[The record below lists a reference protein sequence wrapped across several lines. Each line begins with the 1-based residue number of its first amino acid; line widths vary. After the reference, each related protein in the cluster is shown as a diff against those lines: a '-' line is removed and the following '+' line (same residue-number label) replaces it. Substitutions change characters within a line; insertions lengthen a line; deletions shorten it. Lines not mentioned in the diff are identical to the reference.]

1 MIHCDNQRLHTES
14 KEFSRRK
21 SKEAKRGLKQ
31 RVDADET
38 SDCYDETSSNDD
50 ETNPGDKATSASDEE
65 TTTDTDQL
73 TDFDTSTTSDTDEST
88 TDNDQKNI
96 GNTTETLRQLDRRT
110 IEDSDDEYDY
120 YNPKDKRLWK
130 EKE

>member
-1 MIHCDNQRLHTES
+1 MNWYGLYRLQQITLFS
-14 KEFSRRK
+14 IFFSR
-21 SKEAKRGLKQ
+21 
-31 RVDADET
+31 
-38 SDCYDETSSNDD
+38 SSF
-50 ETNPGDKATSASDEE
+50 SLS
-65 TTTDTDQL
+65 
-73 TDFDTSTTSDTDEST
+73 DFDTSTTSDTDEST